1 MIFHAKKGF
10 GLRKITMGCLKVKP
24 DFRVK
29 VENRYTMYEL
39 NTAKKQK
46 RTPKRRTLSRCYG
59 GVSLQAEQLEWKWI
73 GVFVDKN
80 IPHEYDDFVVKL

>member
-1 MIFHAKKGF
+1 
-10 GLRKITMGCLKVKP
+10 
-24 DFRVK
+24 
-29 VENRYTMYEL
+29 MYEL

-46 RTPKRRTLSRCYG
+46 RTPK
-59 GVSLQAEQLEWKWI
+59 GVRFHVVMEVFSVKLNKLEWKRI

>member
-1 MIFHAKKGF
+1 
-10 GLRKITMGCLKVKP
+10 
-24 DFRVK
+24 
-29 VENRYTMYEL
+29 MYEL

-46 RTPKRRTLSRCYG
+46 RTPE
-59 GVSLQAEQLEWKWI
+59 GVRFHVVMEVFSIKLNKLEWKRI